1 MNRHEPYADLKKQ
14 IKLLR
19 EDVYKKSNITYVN
32 AQDIIVMIMI
42 HFELADFNELI
53 IRHERKFTEP
63 KFMIMYLCW
72 KYLNISH
79 VVICSM
85 LGIRLSNF
93 LLHKECI
100 EGRLSVEKPFY
111 NLMMGFEKQIQEL
124 GLKRK
129 INGK

>member
-93 LLHKECI
+93 LHHKECI